1 MLPSPTKSVR
11 FQNRVASAPLKG
23 ILKKPEVVIPV
34 WVAFEISLAASN
46 TDLGLIANLS
56 HLLTKVGMMMCLPS
70 MLSPSIAF
78 VLTDDTCLGLGQ
90 VTRTRLQ
97 RKHLLPAINVIA
109 MKGTFG
115 LHLRKWMMPS
125 HRRKRIGPYNKYYS
139 AEGLIVP
146 IFIQVSQCNWS
157 RKRQSCRQRFF
168 RRRCL
173 FGGF

>member
-23 ILKKPEVVIPV
+23 VLKKAEVVIPV
-34 WVAFEISLAASN
+34 WVAFGISLAASN
-46 TDLGLIANLS
+46 TDLGLIANPS
-56 HLLTKVGMMMCLPS
+56 HLSTKVGMMMCLLS
-70 MLSPSIAF
+70 MFSPSIAF
-78 VLTDDTCLGLGQ
+78 VLTDDMCLVLGQ

-125 HRRKRIGPYNKYYS
+125 HWRKCIGPYNKYYS
-139 AEGLIVP
+139 AEGLIVL
-146 IFIQVSQCNWS
+146 IFTQVSQCKWT
-157 RKRQSCRQRFF
+157 RKRQRCWQRFF